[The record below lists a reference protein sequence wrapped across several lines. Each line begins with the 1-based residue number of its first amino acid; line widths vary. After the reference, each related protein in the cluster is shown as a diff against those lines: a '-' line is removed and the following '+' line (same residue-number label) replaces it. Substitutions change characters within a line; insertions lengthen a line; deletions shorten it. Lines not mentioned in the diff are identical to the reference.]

1 MKSLIPSIAFM
12 LLMCSCGTFK
22 YYQPNANPALFKN
35 SGEVHVSGGLNSSG
49 ASLQSAVSV
58 TDNVAI
64 MANYNSTL
72 ATYHVNE
79 GEVAVGFYDG
89 DASTAIFVSGGLGF
103 GENFEYSSIDS
114 KQKSYEGKFTRPFV
128 QLNGGI
134 TGGTIFGKLQG
145 DLIGILKASY
155 LQYDGFRNGDRAE
168 RIQSDYLTIEPTL
181 VFAIGSPKFKFD
193 FTFGFP
199 TRPNFKRLN
208 ETYNARTF
216 PATIGFGM
224 HFIFGRE
231 ND

>member
-1 MKSLIPSIAFM
+1 MNRPLFSILYLFV
-12 LLMCSCGTFK
+12 LCSCGTFK

-35 SGEVHVSGGLNSSG
+35 SGEVHASGGLNSSG

-58 TDNVAI
+58 TENVAV

-72 ATYHVNE
+72 ANHNVKE

-89 DASTAIFVSGGLGF
+89 KASTAIFISGGLGF
-103 GENFEYSSIDS
+103 GKNHEFTDDS
-114 KQKSYEGKFTRPFV
+114 KNRKSFEGKFTRPFV

-155 LQYDGFRNGDRAE
+155 LQYEGFRNEDPTQ
-168 RIQSDYLTIEPTL
+168 RIISNYLTMEPTL
-181 VFAIGSPKFKFD
+181 VFAVGSPKFKFN

-199 TRPNFKRLN
+199 TRPSFKKLS
-208 ETYNARTF
+208 ETYNARTY
-216 PATIGFGM
+216 PATIGFGVN
-224 HFIFGRE
+224 FIFGR
-231 ND
+231 NAD